1 MLNSEKLNREE
12 LNSEEML
19 ATPQSSKHDHQPVLP
34 PARPPERPRT
44 LRVVVLLLL
53 AVLIA
58 AGIVF
63 WGINAR
69 IQTAA
74 AVKETTR
81 ELAIPDVSVIHPKP
95 GAVKDEVVLPGNI
108 QAFTDSPIYARS
120 SGYLKQWN
128 VDIGGHVKAG
138 QVLATIEAPELDQ
151 QVRQAQATIQQA
163 QASLDQAIANQQQGK
178 ANEEIAR
185 VTAERWKNLVA
196 KGAVSRQENDQ
207 YQAQYQAQVA
217 NLNALEQAIAAA
229 RSNIAVAEAN
239 LGRLQEMQNYE
250 TVKAPFDGIITARN
264 IDVGAL
270 INAGNGGA
278 AQELFHMAAT
288 AKLRVYVSV
297 PQADSRAAVPGLKSY
312 LTLSE
317 FPGRRFPGELVRT
330 AGAIDPA
337 TRTLL
342 TEVDVDN
349 ASGELR
355 PGAYAEVHLMIP
367 EGSRSLI
374 LPVSVLIF
382 RSEGLRVGV
391 VRDGNKAELVPVILG
406 KDYGNEVEV
415 VSGIAENDAVI
426 ANPPD
431 SLSSGA
437 TVQVVN
443 SSDVR

>member
-1 MLNSEKLNREE
+1 
-12 LNSEEML
+12 
-19 ATPQSSKHDHQPVLP
+19 
-34 PARPPERPRT
+34 
-44 LRVVVLLLL
+44 
-53 AVLIA
+53 
-58 AGIVF
+58 
-63 WGINAR
+63 
-69 IQTAA
+69 
-74 AVKETTR
+74 
-81 ELAIPDVSVIHPKP
+81 
-95 GAVKDEVVLPGNI
+95 
-108 QAFTDSPIYARS
+108 
-120 SGYLKQWN
+120 
-128 VDIGGHVKAG
+128 
-138 QVLATIEAPELDQ
+138 VLATIEAPEVDQ
-151 QVRQAQATIQQA
+151 QVRQAKATIQQT

-185 VTAERWKNLVA
+185 VTAERWQNLVK

-297 PQADSRAAVPGLKSY
+297 PQADSRAAVPGLKAY
-312 LTLSE
+312 LTLAE
-317 FPGRRFPGELVRT
+317 FPGGKFPGELVRT
-330 AGAIDPA
+330 SGAIDQA

-355 PGAYAEVHLMIP
+355 PGAYAEVHLLIP

-374 LPVSVLIF
+374 LPVSALMF

-391 VRDGNKAELVPVILG
+391 VRDGNKAELVPVVLG
-406 KDYGNEVEV
+406 KDYGNEVEI
-415 VSGIAENDAVI
+415 VSGLDENDLVI

-431 SLSSGA
+431 SLASGA
-437 TVQVVN
+437 PVQVVN

>member
-1 MLNSEKLNREE
+1 MLNSESRLETTIVDKPGFR
-12 LNSEEML
+12 
-19 ATPQSSKHDHQPVLP
+19 
-34 PARPPERPRT
+34 PERPRT
-44 LRVVVLLLL
+44 LRVAVLLIL
-53 AVLIA
+53 AVLIV
-58 AGIVF
+58 AGVVF

-81 ELAIPDVSVIHPKP
+81 ELAIPSVSVIHPKP

-108 QAFTDSPIYARS
+108 QAFTDSPIYARA

-151 QVRQAQATIQQA
+151 QVRQAKASIQQT
-163 QASLDQAIANQQQGK
+163 QASLDQAIANEQQGK

-185 VTAERWKNLVA
+185 VTAQRWQNLVA

-239 LGRLQEMQNYE
+239 LARLQEMQAYE
-250 TVKAPFDGIITARN
+250 IVKAPFDGIVTARN
-264 IDVGAL
+264 TDVGAL

-278 AQELFHMAAT
+278 AQELFHLAST

-297 PQADSRAAVPGLKSY
+297 PQADSRAAVAGLKSY

-330 AGAIDPA
+330 AEAIDPA

-367 EGSRSLI
+367 AGSRSLI
-374 LPVSVLIF
+374 LPVSTLIF

-391 VRDGNKAELVPVILG
+391 VRDGNRVELVPIILG

-415 VSGIAENDAVI
+415 VSGVGENDLVI
-426 ANPPD
+426 SNPSD
-431 SLSSGA
+431 SLASGA

-443 SSDVR
+443 GSDVR

>member
-1 MLNSEKLNREE
+1 MLDSER
-12 LNSEEML
+12 ML
-19 ATPQSSKHDHQPVLP
+19 ETQLASGTLP
-34 PARPPERPRT
+34 PNRPPSRART
-44 LRVVVLLLL
+44 MRVVVLLIL
-53 AVLIA
+53 AALII
-58 AGIVF
+58 AGVVF
-63 WGINAR
+63 WGIKSR

-81 ELAIPDVSVIHPKP
+81 ELAIPSVSVIHPKP
-95 GAVKDEVVLPGNI
+95 GGVKDEVVLPGNI

-138 QVLATIEAPELDQ
+138 QVLATIDSPELDQ
-151 QVRQAQATIQQA
+151 QVRQAKAAIQQA

-185 VTAERWKNLVA
+185 VTAERWQNLVT

-239 LGRLQEMQNYE
+239 LGRLQEMQAYE
-250 TVKAPFDGIITARN
+250 IVKAPFDGIVTARN
-264 IDVGAL
+264 TDVGAL

-297 PQADSRAAVPGLKSY
+297 PQAESRAAEPGLKSY

-317 FPGRRFPGELVRT
+317 FPGRRFQGELVRT
-330 AGAIDPA
+330 SGAIDQA

-374 LPVSVLIF
+374 LPVSALIF

-391 VRDGNKAELVPVILG
+391 VRDGKAELVPIILG
-406 KDYGNEVEV
+406 KDFGNEVEV
-415 VSGIAENDAVI
+415 VSGIGEHDLVI
-426 ANPPD
+426 SNPPD
-431 SLSSGA
+431 SLASGSA
-437 TVQVVN
+437 VQVVN

>member
-1 MLNSEKLNREE
+1 
-12 LNSEEML
+12 
-19 ATPQSSKHDHQPVLP
+19 V
-34 PARPPERPRT
+34 
-44 LRVVVLLLL
+44 L
-53 AVLIA
+53 AVLIV
-58 AGIVF
+58 AGVVF

-74 AVKETTR
+74 AVKETTQ
-81 ELAIPDVSVIHPKP
+81 ELAVPTVSVIHPKP
-95 GAVKDEVVLPGNI
+95 GAMKDDVVLPGNV

-138 QVLATIEAPELDQ
+138 QVLATIEAPEVDQ
-151 QVRQAQATIQQA
+151 QVTQAKATLQQTR
-163 QASLDQAIANQQQGK
+163 ASLDQAIANQQQGK

-185 VTAERWKNLVA
+185 VTAERWQNLVK

-229 RSNIAVAEAN
+229 RSNIAAAEAN

-312 LTLSE
+312 LTLAE

-330 AGAIDPA
+330 SGAIDQA

-355 PGAYAEVHLMIP
+355 PGAYAEVHLLIP

-374 LPVSVLIF
+374 LPVSVLMF

-391 VRDGNKAELVPVILG
+391 VRNGKQAELVPVVLG
-406 KDYGNEVEV
+406 KDYGNQVEIV
-415 VSGIAENDAVI
+415 TGLNENDLVI

-431 SLSSGA
+431 SLASGA

>member
-1 MLNSEKLNREE
+1 MLDKESMLDRE
-12 LNSEEML
+12 
-19 ATPQSSKHDHQPVLP
+19 PIVVLP
-34 PARPPERPRT
+34 PTHPPSKARTVR
-44 LRVVVLLLL
+44 VVLLLL
-53 AVLIA
+53 VAAVVV
-58 AGIVF
+58 AGVVF
-63 WGINAR
+63 FGINAR

-81 ELAIPDVSVIHPKP
+81 ELAIPAVAIIHPKP
-95 GAVKDEVVLPGNI
+95 GAIKNEVVLPGNI
-108 QAFTDSPIYARS
+108 QAFTDAPIYARS

-151 QVRQAQATIQQA
+151 QVRQAKASIQQT
-163 QASLDQAIANQQQGK
+163 QASLDQAIANEAQGK
-178 ANEEIAR
+178 ANEELAR
-185 VTAERWKNLVA
+185 GTAQRWQNLVA

-239 LGRLQEMQNYE
+239 LGRLQEMQAYE
-250 TVKAPFDGIITARN
+250 IVKAPFDGIVTARN

-270 INAGNGGA
+270 INAGNGGP
-278 AQELFHMAAT
+278 AQELFHLAAT
-288 AKLRVYVSV
+288 DKLRVYVNV
-297 PQADSRAAVPGLKSY
+297 PQADSRAAAPGLKSY
-312 LTLSE
+312 LTLAE
-317 FPGRRFPGELVRT
+317 FPGRKFQGELVRT
-330 AGAIDPA
+330 AGAIDAA

-349 ASGELR
+349 VAGELR

-374 LPVSVLIF
+374 LPVNALIF

-391 VRDGNKAELVPVILG
+391 VRNGKADLVPIILG
-406 KDYGNEVEV
+406 KDFGNEVEV
-415 VSGIAENDAVI
+415 VSGIDGNDLVI

-437 TVQVVN
+437 VVQVVQ
-443 SSDVR
+443 SSDVH

>member
-1 MLNSEKLNREE
+1 MLVS
-12 LNSEEML
+12 
-19 ATPQSSKHDHQPVLP
+19 VP
-34 PARPPERPRT
+34 PSPPPTRQRT
-44 LRVVVLLLL
+44 LRVVLLLVL
-53 AVLIA
+53 AVLIV
-58 AGIVF
+58 AGVVF

-81 ELAIPDVSVIHPKP
+81 ELAIPSVSVIHPKP
-95 GAVKDEVVLPGNI
+95 GAMKNEVVLPGNI

-138 QVLATIEAPELDQ
+138 QVLATIEAPEVDQ
-151 QVRQAQATIQQA
+151 QVRQAKATIEQT

-178 ANEEIAR
+178 ANEDIAR
-185 VTAERWKNLVA
+185 VTAERWQNLVK

-207 YQAQYQAQVA
+207 YQAQYLAQVA

-229 RSNIAVAEAN
+229 RSNIAAAEAN

-250 TVKAPFDGIITARN
+250 TVRAPFDGIITARN

-330 AGAIDPA
+330 SGAIDQA

-349 ASGELR
+349 SSGELR
-355 PGAYAEVHLMIP
+355 PGAYAEVHLLIP

-374 LPVSVLIF
+374 LPVSVLMF

-391 VRDGNKAELVPVILG
+391 VRDSNRAELVPVVLG
-406 KDYGNEVEV
+406 KDYGNEVEI
-415 VSGIAENDAVI
+415 VSGLAESDLVI

-431 SLSSGA
+431 SLASGA
-437 TVQVVN
+437 AVQVVN

>member
-1 MLNSEKLNREE
+1 MLETPITTKLV
-12 LNSEEML
+12 LPPS
-19 ATPQSSKHDHQPVLP
+19 LP
-34 PARPPERPRT
+34 PARSRT
-44 LRVVVLLLL
+44 LKVVLLLVL
-53 AVLIA
+53 AVLIV
-58 AGIVF
+58 AGVVF
-63 WGINAR
+63 WGITAR

-74 AVKETTR
+74 AVKETTQ
-81 ELAIPDVSVIHPKP
+81 ELAVPTVSVIHPKP
-95 GAVKDEVVLPGNI
+95 GAMKDDVVLPGNV

-138 QVLATIEAPELDQ
+138 QVLATIEAPEVDQ
-151 QVRQAQATIQQA
+151 QVTQARATLQQTRA
-163 QASLDQAIANQQQGK
+163 ALDQAIANQQQGK

-185 VTAERWKNLVA
+185 VTAERWQNLVK

-229 RSNIAVAEAN
+229 RSNIAAAEAN

-297 PQADSRAAVPGLKSY
+297 PQADSRAAAPGLKSY
-312 LTLSE
+312 LTLAE

-330 AGAIDPA
+330 SGAIDQA

-355 PGAYAEVHLMIP
+355 PGAYAEVHLLIP

-374 LPVSVLIF
+374 LPVSVLMF

-391 VRDGNKAELVPVILG
+391 VRDGNQAELVPVVLG
-406 KDYGNEVEV
+406 KDYGNQVEI
-415 VSGIAENDAVI
+415 VSGLNASDWVI

-431 SLSSGA
+431 SLASGA

>member
-1 MLNSEKLNREE
+1 MLDRGQTLDREPSVE
-12 LNSEEML
+12 TRFANK
-19 ATPQSSKHDHQPVLP
+19 AIP
-34 PARPPERPRT
+34 PSRSGARGRT
-44 LRVVVLLLL
+44 LRFAILVVV
-53 AVLIA
+53 AVLFV

-81 ELAIPDVSVIHPKP
+81 ELAIPAVSVVHPKP
-95 GAVKDEVVLPGNI
+95 GAMKNEVVLPGNI
-108 QAFTDSPIYARS
+108 QAFTDSPIYARA

-128 VDIGGHVKAG
+128 VDIGGRVKAG
-138 QVLATIEAPELDQ
+138 QILAIIEAPELDH
-151 QVRQAQATIQQA
+151 QVRQAKASIQQA
-163 QASLDQAIANQQQGK
+163 QAALDQAVANEQQGK
-178 ANEEIAR
+178 ANEEIAH
-185 VTAERWKNLVA
+185 VTAQRWQNLVA

-207 YQAQYQAQVA
+207 YQAQYQAQAA
-217 NLNALEQAIAAA
+217 NLNSLEQAIAAA

-239 LGRLQEMQNYE
+239 LARLQEMQNYE
-250 TVKAPFDGIITARN
+250 TVKAPFDGIVTARN
-264 IDVGAL
+264 VDVGAL

-278 AQELFHMAAT
+278 AQELFHMAST

-297 PQADSRAAVPGLKSY
+297 PQADSRAAAPGLKSY
-312 LTLSE
+312 LTLAE
-317 FPGRRFPGELVRT
+317 FPGRRFAGELVRT

-374 LPVSVLIF
+374 LPVSALMF

-391 VRDGNKAELVPVILG
+391 VRDGNRAELVPIVLG

-415 VSGIAENDAVI
+415 VSGIAESDLVI
-426 ANPPD
+426 SNPPD
-431 SLSSGA
+431 SLAGGA

>member
-1 MLNSEKLNREE
+1 MLDSEPTLE
-12 LNSEEML
+12 
-19 ATPQSSKHDHQPVLP
+19 TPISSKHDTKPILTPSRP
-34 PARPPERPRT
+34 PARPRT
-44 LRVVVLLLL
+44 LRVVVLLVL
-53 AVLIA
+53 AVLIV

-74 AVKETTR
+74 AVKETTK
-81 ELAIPDVSVIHPKP
+81 ELAIPAVSVIHPKP
-95 GAVKDEVVLPGNI
+95 GSMKNEVVLPGNI
-108 QAFTDSPIYARS
+108 QAFTDSPIYARA

-138 QVLATIEAPELDQ
+138 EVLATIEAPELDQ
-151 QVRQAQATIQQA
+151 QVRQAKATIQQT

-185 VTAERWKNLVA
+185 VTAQRWQNLVT

-207 YQAQYQAQVA
+207 YQAQFQAQVA
-217 NLNALEQAIAAA
+217 NLSALEQAIAAA
-229 RSNIAVAEAN
+229 RSNIAAAEAN

-278 AQELFHMAAT
+278 AQELFHMAST

-297 PQADSRAAVPGLKSY
+297 PQADSRAAAPGLKSY

-330 AGAIDPA
+330 SGAIDQA

-374 LPVSVLIF
+374 LPVSTLIF

-391 VRDGNKAELVPVILG
+391 VRDGKAQLVPIILG

-415 VSGIAENDAVI
+415 VSGLNENDAVVS
-426 ANPPD
+426 NPPD

-437 TVQVVN
+437 IVQVVN
-443 SSDVR
+443 SSDVH

>member
-1 MLNSEKLNREE
+1 MLETPITTKLV
-12 LNSEEML
+12 LPPS
-19 ATPQSSKHDHQPVLP
+19 LP
-34 PARPPERPRT
+34 PARSRT
-44 LRVVVLLLL
+44 LKVVLLLVL
-53 AVLIA
+53 AVLIV
-58 AGIVF
+58 AGVVF
-63 WGINAR
+63 WGITAR

-74 AVKETTR
+74 AVKETTQ
-81 ELAIPDVSVIHPKP
+81 ELAVPTVSVIHPKP
-95 GAVKDEVVLPGNI
+95 GAMKDDVVLPGNV

-138 QVLATIEAPELDQ
+138 QVLATIEAPEVDQ
-151 QVRQAQATIQQA
+151 QVTQARATLQQTRA
-163 QASLDQAIANQQQGK
+163 ALDQAIANQQQGK

-185 VTAERWKNLVA
+185 VTAERWQNLVK

-229 RSNIAVAEAN
+229 RSNIAAAEAN

-312 LTLSE
+312 LTLAE

-330 AGAIDPA
+330 SGAIDQA

-355 PGAYAEVHLMIP
+355 PGAYAEVHLLIP

-374 LPVSVLIF
+374 LPVSVLMF

-391 VRDGNKAELVPVILG
+391 VRNGKQAELVPVVLG
-406 KDYGNEVEV
+406 KDYGNQVEIV
-415 VSGIAENDAVI
+415 TGLNENDLVI

-431 SLSSGA
+431 SLASGA

>member
-1 MLNSEKLNREE
+1 MRDSEKMLDRET
-12 LNSEEML
+12 ML
-19 ATPQSSKHDHQPVLP
+19 ETP
-34 PARPPERPRT
+34 PAKQPILPSHPPPAHSGK
-44 LRVVVLLLL
+44 LRVAFLLL
-53 AVLIA
+53 IA
-58 AGIVF
+58 IVIVGGLVY
-63 WGINAR
+63 WGVNAR
-69 IQTAA
+69 IHAA
-74 AVKETTR
+74 AAIKESTR
-81 ELAIPDVSVIHPKP
+81 ELAIPDVSVVHPKL
-95 GAVKDEVVLPGNI
+95 GAVKDEVVLPGNV

-128 VDIGGHVKAG
+128 VDIGGRVKAG

-151 QVRQAQATIQQA
+151 QVTQAKAALQQTKA
-163 QASLDQAIANQQQGK
+163 ALDQAIANQQQGK
-178 ANEEIAR
+178 ATEEIAR
-185 VTAERWKNLVA
+185 VTAQRWQNLVA

-229 RSNIAVAEAN
+229 RSNIAAAEAN
-239 LGRLQEMQNYE
+239 VARLQQMQGYE
-250 TVKAPFDGIITARN
+250 VVKAPFDGIVTARN

-278 AQELFHMAAT
+278 AQELFHLAST

-297 PQADSRAAVPGLKSY
+297 PEADSRAAAPGLNAY

-317 FPGRRFPGELVRT
+317 FPGRRFPGVLVRT
-330 AGAIDPA
+330 SGAIDTG

-349 ASGELR
+349 SSGELR

-374 LPVSVLIF
+374 LPVGALIF
-382 RSEGLRVGV
+382 RSEGLQVGV
-391 VRDGNKAELVPVILG
+391 VRNGNKVQLVPVILG
-406 KDYGNEVEV
+406 KDYGNEVEI
-415 VSGIAENDAVI
+415 VSGLSPSDLVI

-443 SSDVR
+443 SSEVH

>member
-1 MLNSEKLNREE
+1 MLGL
-12 LNSEEML
+12 LIL
-19 ATPQSSKHDHQPVLP
+19 A
-34 PARPPERPRT
+34 
-44 LRVVVLLLL
+44 L
-53 AVLIA
+53 AIV

-74 AVKETTR
+74 AVKETTQQ
-81 ELAIPDVSVIHPKP
+81 LAIPDVSVVHPKP
-95 GAVKDEVVLPGNI
+95 GAVKDEVILPGNV

-120 SGYLKQWN
+120 SGYLKQWF
-128 VDIGGHVKAG
+128 VDIGGRVKAG
-138 QVLATIEAPELDQ
+138 QQLAIIEAPELDQ
-151 QVRQAQATIQQA
+151 QVTQAKATIQQA
-163 QASLDQAIANQQQGK
+163 QAALDQAIANEQQGK
-178 ANEEIAR
+178 ANEELAR
-185 VTAERWKNLVA
+185 VNADRWKNLVA

-207 YQAQYQAQVA
+207 YQAQYQAQAA

-229 RSNIAVAEAN
+229 RSNITADQAN
-239 LGRLQEMQNYE
+239 LGRLQEMQAYE
-250 TVKAPFDGIITARN
+250 IVKAPFDGIVTARN

-270 INAGNGGA
+270 INAGNGGP
-278 AQELFHMAAT
+278 AQELFHMAST
-288 AKLRVYVSV
+288 AKLRVYVSI
-297 PQADSRAAVPGLKSY
+297 PQADSRAAVAGLKCY
-312 LTLSE
+312 LTLTE
-317 FPGRRFPGELVRT
+317 FPGRKFPGELVRT
-330 AGAIDPA
+330 SGAIDQT

-349 ASGELR
+349 GAGELR

-374 LPVSVLIF
+374 VPVSVLMF

-415 VSGIAENDAVI
+415 VSGLGENDLVI
-426 ANPPD
+426 TNPPD
-431 SLSSGA
+431 SLASGA

>member
-1 MLNSEKLNREE
+1 MLNKGD
-12 LNSEEML
+12 ML
-19 ATPQSSKHDHQPVLP
+19 DRDPVVETRHAPPEPLLP
-34 PARPPERPRT
+34 PESARRPVSKARVT
-44 LRVVVLLLL
+44 LVLLVVALFL
-53 AVLIA
+53 G
-58 AGIVF
+58 GIVF

-81 ELAIPDVSVIHPKP
+81 ELAVPDVSVIHPKP
-95 GAVKDEVVLPGNI
+95 GSVRDELVLPGNV
-108 QAFTDSPIYARS
+108 QAYTDSPIYARS
-120 SGYLKQWN
+120 SGYLKQWF

-151 QVRQAQATIQQA
+151 QVRQAKATLQQSQAA
-163 QASLDQAIANQQQGK
+163 LDQALANEQQGK
-178 ANEEIAR
+178 ANEGLAR
-185 VTAERWKNLVA
+185 VTAERWENLVK

-229 RSNIAVAEAN
+229 RSNIAAAEAN
-239 LGRLQEMQNYE
+239 LGRLQEMQSYE
-250 TVKAPFDGIITARN
+250 TVKAPFDGIVTARN

-270 INAGNGGA
+270 INAGNGGP

-297 PQADSRAAVPGLKSY
+297 PQVDSAAAAPGVKCY
-312 LTLSE
+312 LTLTE
-317 FPGRRFPGELVRT
+317 FPGRKFVGQLVRNS
-330 AGAIDPA
+330 GAIDQS

-355 PGAYAEVHLMIP
+355 PGAYAEVHLQIP

-374 LPVSVLIF
+374 VPVSVLLF

-391 VRDGNKAELVPVILG
+391 VRDGNRAELVPVVLG
-406 KDYGNEVEV
+406 KDYGNAVEV
-415 VSGIAENDAVI
+415 VSGLAANDLVI
-426 ANPPD
+426 NNPPD
-431 SLSSGA
+431 SLATGA

-443 SSDVR
+443 STEVH

>member
-1 MLNSEKLNREE
+1 MLDSER
-12 LNSEEML
+12 ML
-19 ATPQSSKHDHQPVLP
+19 ETQLASGTLP
-34 PARPPERPRT
+34 PSRPPSRART
-44 LRVVVLLLL
+44 VRVVVLLIL
-53 AVLIA
+53 AALII
-58 AGIVF
+58 AGVVF
-63 WGINAR
+63 WGIKSR

-81 ELAIPDVSVIHPKP
+81 ELAIPAVSVIHPKP
-95 GAVKDEVVLPGNI
+95 GAMKNEVVLPGNI

-138 QVLATIEAPELDQ
+138 QVLAIIEAPELDQ
-151 QVRQAQATIQQA
+151 QVVQAKATIQQA
-163 QASLDQAIANQQQGK
+163 QASLDQAIANEQQGK
-178 ANEEIAR
+178 ANEELAR
-185 VTAERWKNLVA
+185 VNAERWKNLVG

-207 YQAQYQAQVA
+207 YQAQYQAQAA

-229 RSNIAVAEAN
+229 RSNIAAAQAN
-239 LGRLQEMQNYE
+239 LGRLEEMQNYE
-250 TVKAPFDGIITARN
+250 TVKAPFDGIVTARN
-264 IDVGAL
+264 VDFGAL

-297 PQADSRAAVPGLKSY
+297 PQADSRAAAPGLKSY

-317 FPGRRFPGELVRT
+317 FPGRRFQGELVRT
-330 AGAIDPA
+330 SGAIDQA

-349 ASGELR
+349 ASGDLR

-374 LPVSVLIF
+374 LPVSALIF

-391 VRDGNKAELVPVILG
+391 VREGNRAELVPVILG
-406 KDYGNEVEV
+406 KDFGNEVEV
-415 VSGIAENDAVI
+415 VSGIAENDSVI

-431 SLSSGA
+431 SLASGA
-437 TVQVVN
+437 AVQIVK

>member
-1 MLNSEKLNREE
+1 
-12 LNSEEML
+12 
-19 ATPQSSKHDHQPVLP
+19 
-34 PARPPERPRT
+34 
-44 LRVVVLLLL
+44 
-53 AVLIA
+53 
-58 AGIVF
+58 
-63 WGINAR
+63 
-69 IQTAA
+69 
-74 AVKETTR
+74 VKN
-81 ELAIPDVSVIHPKP
+81 
-95 GAVKDEVVLPGNI
+95 EVVLPGNI
-108 QAFTDSPIYARS
+108 QAFTDAPIYARS

-151 QVRQAQATIQQA
+151 QVRQAKASIQQT
-163 QASLDQAIANQQQGK
+163 QASLDQAIANEAQGK
-178 ANEEIAR
+178 ANEELAR
-185 VTAERWKNLVA
+185 VTAQRWQNLVA

-239 LGRLQEMQNYE
+239 LGRLQEMQAYE
-250 TVKAPFDGIITARN
+250 IVKAPFDGIVTARN

-270 INAGNGGA
+270 INAGNGGP
-278 AQELFHMAAT
+278 AQELFHLAAT
-288 AKLRVYVSV
+288 DKLRVYVNV
-297 PQADSRAAVPGLKSY
+297 PQADSRAAAPGLKSY
-312 LTLSE
+312 LTLAE
-317 FPGRRFPGELVRT
+317 FPGRKFQGELVRT
-330 AGAIDPA
+330 AGAIDAA

-349 ASGELR
+349 TSGELR

-374 LPVSVLIF
+374 LPVNTLIF

-391 VRDGNKAELVPVILG
+391 VRNGNRADLVPVILG
-406 KDYGNEVEV
+406 KDFGNEVEV
-415 VSGIAENDAVI
+415 VSGIDENDLVI

-437 TVQVVN
+437 AVQVVQ
-443 SSDVR
+443 SSDVH

>member
-1 MLNSEKLNREE
+1 MLEASPLSDEK
-12 LNSEEML
+12 MD
-19 ATPQSSKHDHQPVLP
+19 KKPVLP
-34 PARPPERPRT
+34 PDPPPSRGRT
-44 LRVVVLLLL
+44 WRVVLLLVL
-53 AVLIA
+53 AAVIV

-63 WGINAR
+63 SGINTR

-74 AVKETTR
+74 AVKESTR
-81 ELAIPDVSVIHPKP
+81 ELAIPAVAVIHPKP
-95 GAVKDEVVLPGNI
+95 GATRDEVVLPGNI
-108 QAFTDSPIYARS
+108 QAFTDSPIYARA

-138 QVLATIEAPELDQ
+138 QVLAVIEAPELDQ
-151 QVRQAQATIQQA
+151 QVRQAQAAIQQA
-163 QASLDQAIANQQQGK
+163 HAALDQAVANEQQGK

-185 VTAERWKNLVA
+185 VTADRWQNLVK

-217 NLNALEQAIAAA
+217 NLNSLEQAIAAA
-229 RSNIAVAEAN
+229 RSNIAVSEAN
-239 LGRLQEMQNYE
+239 LARLQEMQSYE
-250 TVKAPFDGIITARN
+250 TVKAPFDGIVTARN

-270 INAGNGGA
+270 INAGNGGP
-278 AQELFHMAAT
+278 AQELFHLAST
-288 AKLRVYVSV
+288 ARLRVYVSV
-297 PQADSRAAVPGLKSY
+297 PQANSRAAVPGIKSY
-312 LTLSE
+312 LTLQE

-342 TEVDVDN
+342 TEIDVDN

-355 PGAYAEVHLMIP
+355 PGAYAEVHLQIP
-367 EGSRSLI
+367 EGSRSLL
-374 LPVSVLIF
+374 LPVSALIF

-391 VRDGNKAELVPVILG
+391 VRGNKAELVPVVLG

-415 VSGIAENDAVI
+415 LSGLNEDDQVI
-426 ANPPD
+426 SNPPD
-431 SLSSGA
+431 SLASGA

-443 SSDVR
+443 SSEVH

>member
-1 MLNSEKLNREE
+1 MLETEIVNK
-12 LNSEEML
+12 
-19 ATPQSSKHDHQPVLP
+19 TGLP
-34 PARPPERPRT
+34 PTRPRT
-44 LRVVVLLLL
+44 PRVVILLVL
-53 AVLIA
+53 AVLIV
-58 AGIVF
+58 AGVVF

-81 ELAIPDVSVIHPKP
+81 ELAIPNVAVIHPKP
-95 GAVKDEVVLPGNI
+95 GALKNEVVLPGNV

-138 QVLATIEAPELDQ
+138 QVLATIEAPEVDQ
-151 QVRQAQATIQQA
+151 QVSQAKATLQQTR
-163 QASLDQAIANQQQGK
+163 ASLDQAIANEQQGK

-185 VTAERWKNLVA
+185 VTAERWQNLVK

-229 RSNIAVAEAN
+229 RSNIVAAEAN

-250 TVKAPFDGIITARN
+250 TVKAPFEGIVTARN

-278 AQELFHMAAT
+278 AQELFHMAST

-297 PQADSRAAVPGLKSY
+297 PQADSRAATPGLKCY
-312 LTLSE
+312 LTLTE
-317 FPGRRFPGELVRT
+317 FPGRKFPGELVRT
-330 AGAIDPA
+330 AGAIDAA

-349 ASGELR
+349 AAGELR
-355 PGAYAEVHLMIP
+355 PGAYAEVHLLIP

-374 LPVSVLIF
+374 LPVSTLMF

-391 VRDGNKAELVPVILG
+391 VRDGNQAELVPVVLG
-406 KDYGNEVEV
+406 KDFGNEVEI
-415 VSGIAENDAVI
+415 VSGLSENDLVI

-431 SLSSGA
+431 SLASGA
-437 TVQVVN
+437 RVQVVN

>member
-1 MLNSEKLNREE
+1 MLDSEP
-12 LNSEEML
+12 ML
-19 ATPQSSKHDHQPVLP
+19 ETPISSQHTNEPMMPSSRP
-34 PARPPERPRT
+34 PARP
-44 LRVVVLLLL
+44 LRMLGLLIL
-53 AVLIA
+53 ALAIV

-74 AVKETTR
+74 AVKETTQQ
-81 ELAIPDVSVIHPKP
+81 LAIPDVSVVHPKP
-95 GAVKDEVVLPGNI
+95 GAVKDEVILPGNV

-120 SGYLKQWN
+120 SGYLKQWF
-128 VDIGGHVKAG
+128 VDIGGRVKAG
-138 QVLATIEAPELDQ
+138 QQLAIIEAPELDQ
-151 QVRQAQATIQQA
+151 QVTQAKATIQQA
-163 QASLDQAIANQQQGK
+163 QAALDQAIANEQQGK
-178 ANEEIAR
+178 ANEELAR
-185 VTAERWKNLVA
+185 VNADRWKNLVA

-207 YQAQYQAQVA
+207 YQAQYQAQAA

-229 RSNIAVAEAN
+229 RSNITADQAN
-239 LGRLQEMQNYE
+239 LGRLQEMQAYE
-250 TVKAPFDGIITARN
+250 IVKAPFDGIVTARN

-270 INAGNGGA
+270 INAGNGGP
-278 AQELFHMAAT
+278 AQELFHMAST
-288 AKLRVYVSV
+288 AKLRVYVSI
-297 PQADSRAAVPGLKSY
+297 PQADSRAAVAGLKCY
-312 LTLSE
+312 LTLTE
-317 FPGRRFPGELVRT
+317 FPGRKFPGELVRT
-330 AGAIDPA
+330 SGAIDQT

-349 ASGELR
+349 GAGELR

-374 LPVSVLIF
+374 VPVSVLMF

-415 VSGIAENDAVI
+415 VSGLGENDLVI
-426 ANPPD
+426 TNPPD
-431 SLSSGA
+431 SLASGA

>member
-1 MLNSEKLNREE
+1 MLDKESMLDRE
-12 LNSEEML
+12 
-19 ATPQSSKHDHQPVLP
+19 PIVVLP
-34 PARPPERPRT
+34 PTHPPSKARTVR
-44 LRVVVLLLL
+44 VVLLLL
-53 AVLIA
+53 VAAVVV
-58 AGIVF
+58 AGVVF
-63 WGINAR
+63 FGINAR

-81 ELAIPDVSVIHPKP
+81 ELAIPAVAIIHPKP
-95 GAVKDEVVLPGNI
+95 GAIKNEVVLPGNI
-108 QAFTDSPIYARS
+108 QAFTDAPIYARS

-151 QVRQAQATIQQA
+151 QVRQAKASIQQT
-163 QASLDQAIANQQQGK
+163 QASLDQAIANEAQGK
-178 ANEEIAR
+178 ANEELAR
-185 VTAERWKNLVA
+185 VTAQRWQNLVA

-239 LGRLQEMQNYE
+239 LGRLQEMQAYE
-250 TVKAPFDGIITARN
+250 IVKAPFDGIVTARN

-270 INAGNGGA
+270 INAGNGGP
-278 AQELFHMAAT
+278 AQELFHLAAT
-288 AKLRVYVSV
+288 DKLRVYVNV
-297 PQADSRAAVPGLKSY
+297 PQADSRAAAPGLKSY
-312 LTLSE
+312 LTLAE
-317 FPGRRFPGELVRT
+317 FPGRKFQGELVRT
-330 AGAIDPA
+330 AGAIDAA

-349 ASGELR
+349 VAGELR

-374 LPVSVLIF
+374 LPVNALIF

-391 VRDGNKAELVPVILG
+391 VRNGKADLVPIILG
-406 KDYGNEVEV
+406 KDFGNEVEV
-415 VSGIAENDAVI
+415 VSGIDGNDLVI

-437 TVQVVN
+437 VVQVVQ
-443 SSDVR
+443 SSDVH

>member
-1 MLNSEKLNREE
+1 MLDSESMVE
-12 LNSEEML
+12 
-19 ATPQSSKHDHQPVLP
+19 TPVTTTPALSHNAP
-34 PARPPERPRT
+34 PPRPRT
-44 LRVVVLLLL
+44 LRMVVLLLL
-53 AVLIA
+53 AVLIV

-81 ELAIPDVSVIHPKP
+81 ELAIPAVSVVHPKP
-95 GAVKDEVVLPGNI
+95 GAVKNEVVLPGNI
-108 QAFTDSPIYARS
+108 QAFTDAPIYARS

-151 QVRQAQATIQQA
+151 QVRQAKATIQQT

-185 VTAERWKNLVA
+185 VTAQRWQNLVA

-229 RSNIAVAEAN
+229 RSNITVAEAN

-250 TVKAPFDGIITARN
+250 TVKAPFDGILTARN
-264 IDVGAL
+264 VDVGAL

-278 AQELFHMAAT
+278 AQELFHLAAT

-297 PQADSRAAVPGLKSY
+297 PQADSRAAIPGLKSY
-312 LTLSE
+312 LTLAE
-317 FPGRRFPGELVRT
+317 FPGRHFAGELVRT
-330 AGAIDPA
+330 SEAIDPA

-349 ASGELR
+349 SSGELR

-374 LPVSVLIF
+374 LPVSALIF

-406 KDYGNEVEV
+406 KDFGNSVEV

>member
-1 MLNSEKLNREE
+1 
-12 LNSEEML
+12 
-19 ATPQSSKHDHQPVLP
+19 V
-34 PARPPERPRT
+34 
-44 LRVVVLLLL
+44 
-53 AVLIA
+53 

-74 AVKETTR
+74 AVKETTK
-81 ELAIPDVSVIHPKP
+81 ELAIPAVSVIHPKP
-95 GAVKDEVVLPGNI
+95 GAVKNEVVLPGNV

-151 QVRQAQATIQQA
+151 QVRQAKATIQQT

-178 ANEEIAR
+178 ANEELAR
-185 VTAERWKNLVA
+185 LNADRWRALVA

-239 LGRLQEMQNYE
+239 LGRLQEMQSYE
-250 TVKAPFDGIITARN
+250 IVKAPFDGIVTARN
-264 IDVGAL
+264 IDIGAL

-278 AQELFHMAAT
+278 AQELFHMAST

-297 PQADSRAAVPGLKSY
+297 PQADSRAAAPGLKSY
-312 LTLSE
+312 VTLSE

-330 AGAIDPA
+330 AGAIDQA

-374 LPVSVLIF
+374 VPVSTLLF

-391 VRDGNKAELVPVILG
+391 VRDGNKAELVPIILG
-406 KDYGNEVEV
+406 KDYGNQVEV
-415 VSGIAENDAVI
+415 VSGLSENDAVI
-426 ANPPD
+426 SNPPD
-431 SLSSGA
+431 SLASGA

-443 SSDVR
+443 ASDVH

>member
-1 MLNSEKLNREE
+1 
-12 LNSEEML
+12 
-19 ATPQSSKHDHQPVLP
+19 LP
-34 PARPPERPRT
+34 PARPRK
-44 LRVVVLLLL
+44 LKFALLLAL
-53 AVLIA
+53 AVLIV

-63 WGINAR
+63 RGIHAR

-74 AVKETTR
+74 VVKEATQ
-81 ELAIPDVSVIHPKP
+81 ELAIPAVSVIHPKP
-95 GAVKDEVVLPGNI
+95 GAMKNEVVLPGNI

-128 VDIGGHVKAG
+128 VDIGGRVKAG

-151 QVRQAQATIQQA
+151 QVSQARATLQQA
-163 QASLDQAIANQQQGK
+163 RDSLNQALANQQQGK

-185 VTAERWKNLVA
+185 VTAERWQNLVK

-207 YQAQYQAQVA
+207 YQAQYQAQAA
-217 NLNALEQAIAAA
+217 NVNALEQAIAAS
-229 RSNIAVAEAN
+229 RSNIVAAEAN

-250 TVKAPFDGIITARN
+250 TVRAPFDGIVTARN

-270 INAGNGGA
+270 VNAGNGGTS
-278 AQELFHMAAT
+278 QELFHMAAT

-312 LTLSE
+312 LTLAE

-330 AGAIDPA
+330 SGAIDPA

-367 EGSRSLI
+367 EGSRALI
-374 LPVSVLIF
+374 LPVSTLMF

-391 VRDGNKAELVPVILG
+391 VRDGKAELAPVVLG

-415 VSGIAENDAVI
+415 VSGIAEDDLVI
-426 ANPPD
+426 SNPPD
-431 SLSSGA
+431 SLASGA
-437 TVQVVN
+437 PIQVVKA
-443 SSDVR
+443 SDVR

>member
-1 MLNSEKLNREE
+1 MHMLGSEP
-12 LNSEEML
+12 ML
-19 ATPQSSKHDHQPVLP
+19 ETPITPKAT
-34 PARPPERPRT
+34 RPRT
-44 LRVVVLLLL
+44 LRVVVLLVL
-53 AVLIA
+53 AVLIV
-58 AGIVF
+58 AGVVF

-74 AVKETTR
+74 AVKETTQ
-81 ELAIPDVSVIHPKP
+81 ELAIPSVSVIHPKP
-95 GAVKDEVVLPGNI
+95 GAMKNEVVLPGNV

-138 QVLATIEAPELDQ
+138 QVLATIEAPEVDQ
-151 QVRQAQATIQQA
+151 QVTQAKATLQQTR
-163 QASLDQAIANQQQGK
+163 ASLDQAIANQEQGK
-178 ANEEIAR
+178 ANEDIAR
-185 VTAERWKNLVA
+185 VTAERWQNLVK

-217 NLNALEQAIAAA
+217 NLNALAQAIAAA
-229 RSNIAVAEAN
+229 RSNIAAAEAN

-250 TVKAPFDGIITARN
+250 TVKAPFDGIVTARN

-278 AQELFHMAAT
+278 AQELFHLAAT

-312 LTLSE
+312 VTLAE

-330 AGAIDPA
+330 AGAIDPT

-355 PGAYAEVHLMIP
+355 PGAYAEVHLLIP

-374 LPVSVLIF
+374 LPVSALMF

-391 VRDGNKAELVPVILG
+391 VRGGNQAELVPVVLG

-415 VSGIAENDAVI
+415 VSGLNENDSVI

-431 SLSSGA
+431 SLASGA
-437 TVQVVN
+437 RVQVVN